1 MMGFTLT
8 PLSAAGAAEI
18 AGLDCRH
25 ALDRQDAA
33 ALKQAFLDY
42 PILCIRDQHLSAAE
56 QAQFARGFGPLEG
69 QDRSAYCHPDD
80 KDVLILSNDRTPDG
94 RQIGIVDAGDFW
106 HSDSS
111 HLPEPC
117 RITMLYAVQ
126 NPQQG
131 GDTHFINLT
140 QAYEALPPD
149 LRQRIEGRNGIHHVS
164 KTLNPRVTVSTE
176 REGAADYYKAR
187 EKETTAVVQPLV
199 RTHPE
204 TGRQA
209 LYLSPRFTIGIEG
222 MDDAQAQPLLDDV
235 FRHMFSNTQWHY
247 THKWHDGDLVFWDN
261 ACLNHMAG
269 GGYHY
274 PDVRRMHRTTIAGDR
289 PFYRAA

>member
-1 MMGFTLT
+1 MRFTLT
-8 PLSAAGAAEI
+8 PISTAGAAEI
-18 AGLDCRH
+18 TGLDCRS
-25 ALDRQDAA
+25 ALSAQDLAD
-33 ALKQAFLDY
+33 LRQAFLDY
-42 PILCIRDQHLSAAE
+42 PILCIRDQHLRPAD
-56 QAQFARGFGPLEG
+56 QAHFARTWGPLEG
-69 QDRSAYCHPDD
+69 QDRSSYCHPDD

-111 HLPEPC
+111 HLAEPC

-126 NPQQG
+126 NPQKG

-140 QAYEALPPD
+140 MAYDDMPEAL
-149 LRQRIEGRNGIHHVS
+149 RKQIEGRNGIHHVS
-164 KTLNPRVTVSTE
+164 KTLNPRVTVSSE

-187 EKETTAVVQPLV
+187 EKETKAVVQPLV

-204 TGRQA
+204 TGKQA

-222 MDDAQAQPLLDDV
+222 MDDAQAQPLLDEV
-235 FRHMFSNTQWHY
+235 FRHMFSKRTWQY

-269 GGYHY
+269 GGYTY
-274 PDVRRMHRTTIAGDR
+274 PDVRRMHRTTIVGDR

>member
-1 MMGFTLT
+1 MRFKLT
-8 PLSAAGAAEI
+8 PLSKAGAAEI
-18 AGLDCRH
+18 TGLDCR
-25 ALDRQDAA
+25 QDFSADD
-33 ALKQAFLDY
+33 LVDLRQAFLDY
-42 PILCIRDQHLSAAE
+42 PIICIRDQTLSPVE
-56 QAQFARGFGPLEG
+56 QARFARVWGALEG
-69 QDRSAYCHPDD
+69 QDRSTYCHPDD

-117 RITMLYAVQ
+117 RITMLYAVK
-126 NPQQG
+126 NPQKG
-131 GDTHFINLT
+131 GDTHFLNLT
-140 QAYEALPPD
+140 QAYDALPLS
-149 LRQRIEGRNGIHHVS
+149 LRQRIEGRNGIHHVA

-187 EKETTAVVQPLV
+187 EKETQAVVQPLV

-204 TGRQA
+204 TGKQA

-222 MDDAQAQPLLDDV
+222 MDDQESQPLLDEV
-235 FRHMFSNTQWHY
+235 FRHMFSNKEWHY

-274 PDVRRMHRTTIAGDR
+274 PDVRRMHRTTVVGDR